1 MARGEVRGGRGVLL
15 MLLPIAG
22 GDGWLDPLG
31 VEVSA
36 SAGGCGRRGWGDG
49 SLLGRQ
55 IRDLA
60 VQIEWEKA
68 AVVGG
73 VDPREGEVDL
83 VGWLRKTRKMRRL
96 PRGWI
101 PRGIW
106 SVAAAEGD
114 KQPSF

>member
-1 MARGEVRGGRGVLL
+1 
-15 MLLPIAG
+15 MLCWLAVAG
-22 GDGWLDPLG
+22 GERRAEAGEDGGLDPDRIERCRGLG
-31 VEVSA
+31 AMCV
-36 SAGGCGRRGWGDG
+36 G
-49 SLLGRQ
+49 SLLGCR

-83 VGWLRKTRKMRRL
+83 VGWLRKTRKMRWL

-106 SVAAAEGD
+106 SVAAA
-114 KQPSF
+114 